1 MLPWRA
7 IPVTLAHW
15 REPQIISSPSLCLP
29 PAHSPPPG
37 FPFSC
42 APGLFFFFFS
52 QFYVFLSPSLAP
64 HTAEPAPRLFFFFL
78 FDFSLSY
85 LSFIPNA
92 LHHNPLML
100 SALPR
105 LRLYIPTPTR
115 AFQSS
120 SPHPPAPSKKRR
132 KKKKDF

>member
-37 FPFSC
+37 FPSSC
-42 APGLFFFFFS
+42 APGLFFFFLFIVLCFS
-52 QFYVFLSPSLAP
+52 LSL
-64 HTAEPAPRLFFFFL
+64 PRSTHSRTCAATIFFL
-78 FDFSLSY
+78 SLSY
-85 LSFIPNA
+85 LSFTPNA

-132 KKKKDF
+132 RKKKDF